1 MENNSKIIDTI
12 AKQIEIIKI
21 KILIFVAG
29 FGGAWVFI
37 TANYS
42 KIDFLVI
49 ISIAFL
55 MLFGVGI
62 ATNLT
67 RLSGLYKELEKIKDS
82 NGSN

>member
-1 MENNSKIIDTI
+1 M
-12 AKQIEIIKI
+12 
-21 KILIFVAG
+21 
-29 FGGAWVFI
+29 FI